1 MAFMC
6 GIVGLF
12 LKDPALES
20 ELGSMLADMLEELGD
35 RGPDSTGVAVYGR
48 ETPGRWKLTVR
59 LPADLTGP
67 DLAAALGE
75 ALNADIAMEARGVH
89 ALFLIPAEIAGK
101 AVHWLRRERPDVVVV
116 GEGRRMELYKD
127 VGRPETVTARIGLR
141 QAAGTHGVGH
151 TRMATESAVT
161 IDGAHPFSTGPDQCL
176 VHNGSLS
183 NHNDLRRRLRREG
196 FSFRTENDTEVAAGY
211 LSWRMTQGS
220 SLGEALEASLAD
232 LDGFYTFVVGAESG
246 FGVLRDTYACKPA
259 VMAETGRYVAFG
271 TEYRALAG
279 LPGID
284 GARVWEPEPRIA
296 YFWENAA

>member
-1 MAFMC
+1 MC

-75 ALNADIAMEARGVH
+75 ALDVDVAMEARGVH
-89 ALFLIPAEIAGK
+89 ALFSIPAEIAGK

-127 VGRPETVTARIGLR
+127 VGRPEAVTARIGLR

-151 TRMATESAVT
+151 TRMATEIGRHYRRRASVLDRRRINAW
-161 IDGAHPFSTGPDQCL
+161 STMARCPITM
-176 VHNGSLS
+176 H
-183 NHNDLRRRLRREG
+183 LRRRLQPEG
-196 FSFRTENDTEVAAGY
+196 FSFRTENDTEVAAAY
-211 LSWRMTQGS
+211 LDR
-220 SLGEALEASLAD
+220 
-232 LDGFYTFVVGAESG
+232 
-246 FGVLRDTYACKPA
+246 R
-259 VMAETGRYVAFG
+259 
-271 TEYRALAG
+271 
-279 LPGID
+279 
-284 GARVWEPEPRIA
+284 
-296 YFWENAA
+296 